1 MTNTT
6 IENQALSIQLNDSES
21 VTVPTGEVWKVTVT
35 GRSASV
41 ASDASSSA
49 YIGRFCK
56 INGTEVA
63 SSESKSDSWEIS
75 NEANAS
81 ANASSTFPFDTV
93 LVGGDV
99 IKSDGSELD
108 RTDGVNVSDLN
119 VSGFVVN

>member
-1 MTNTT
+1 MVNVQ
-6 IENQALSIQLNDSES
+6 IGNSPLSIQLSDTES

-41 ASDASSSA
+41 AKDANDYA
-49 YIGRFCK
+49 YIGRYCK
-56 INGTEVA
+56 INGTIVA
-63 SSESKSDSWEIS
+63 SSESKADAWKWGSYTG
-75 NEANAS
+75 NAT

-99 IKSDGSELD
+99 IKSEGAE
-108 RTDGVNVSDLN
+108 LN

>member
-1 MTNTT
+1 MVNVQ
-6 IENQALSIQLNDSES
+6 IENSPLSIQLSNTES

-41 ASDASSSA
+41 AIGGNGYA
-49 YIGRFCK
+49 YIERYCK
-56 INGTEVA
+56 INGTIVA
-63 SSESKSDSWEIS
+63 SSESKSNAWDDY
-75 NEANAS
+75 NEENAT

-99 IKSDGSELD
+99 IKSKDA
-108 RTDGVNVSDLN
+108 DLN

>member
-1 MTNTT
+1 MVNIQ
-6 IENQALSIQLNDSES
+6 IENSPLSIQLSDTES

-41 ASDASSSA
+41 ARDIGKYG
-49 YIGRFCK
+49 YIERYCK
-56 INGTEVA
+56 INGTIVA
-63 SSESKSDSWEIS
+63 SSESKSDVWLGG
-75 NEANAS
+75 NYQANAT

-99 IKSDGSELD
+99 IKSEGGE
-108 RTDGVNVSDLN
+108 LN

>member
-1 MTNTT
+1 MVNVQ
-6 IENQALSIQLNDSES
+6 IENSPLSIQLSNTES

-41 ASDASSSA
+41 AIGGNGYA
-49 YIGRFCK
+49 YIERYCK
-56 INGTEVA
+56 INGTIVA
-63 SSESKSDSWEIS
+63 SSESKSNAWDDY
-75 NEANAS
+75 NEENAT

-99 IKSDGSELD
+99 IKSEGGE
-108 RTDGVNVSDLN
+108 LN

>member
-6 IENQALSIQLNDSES
+6 IENQALSIQLDSSES

-41 ASDASSSA
+41 AKDYGADGNIRR
-49 YIGRFCK
+49 YCK
-56 INGTEVA
+56 INGPIVA
-63 SSESKSDSWEIS
+63 SSESKSDCWLGNGE
-75 NEANAS
+75 ENAA

-93 LVGGDV
+93 LVGGDI
-99 IKSDGSELD
+99 IKSEGGE
-108 RTDGVNVSDLN
+108 LN

>member
-1 MTNTT
+1 MVNIQ
-6 IENQALSIQLNDSES
+6 IENSPLSIQLSDTES

-41 ASDASSSA
+41 ARDGNDGSA
-49 YIGRFCK
+49 YIGRYCK
-56 INGTEVA
+56 INGTIVA
-63 SSESKSDSWEIS
+63 SSESKRGDWVNVSW
-75 NEANAS
+75 ANAT

-99 IKSDGSELD
+99 IKSEGAE
-108 RTDGVNVSDLN
+108 LN

>member
-1 MTNTT
+1 MVNIQ
-6 IENQALSIQLNDSES
+6 IENSPLSIQLSDTES

-41 ASDASSSA
+41 ARDGENYA
-49 YIGRFCK
+49 YIERYCK
-56 INGTEVA
+56 INGTIVA
-63 SSESKSDSWEIS
+63 SSESKADSWRNYS
-75 NEANAS
+75 QEANAT

-99 IKSDGSELD
+99 IKSEGGE
-108 RTDGVNVSDLN
+108 LN

>member
-1 MTNTT
+1 MVNIQ
-6 IENQALSIQLNDSES
+6 IENSPVSIQLSDTES

-41 ASDASSSA
+41 AEDRGTDYA
-49 YIGRFCK
+49 YIKRYCK
-56 INGTEVA
+56 INGTIVA
-63 SSESKSDSWEIS
+63 SSESKADAWTDTY
-75 NEANAS
+75 NEGNAT

-99 IKSDGSELD
+99 IKSEGGE
-108 RTDGVNVSDLN
+108 LN